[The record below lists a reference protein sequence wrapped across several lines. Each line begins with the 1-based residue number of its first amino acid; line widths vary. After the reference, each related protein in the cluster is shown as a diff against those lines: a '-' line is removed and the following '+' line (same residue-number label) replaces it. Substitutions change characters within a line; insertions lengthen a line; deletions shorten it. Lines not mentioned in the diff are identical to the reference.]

1 MADYELKDAKEKGE
15 TEEEALLALAKAQ
28 FERVVTAEQ
37 ENRQYMLDDFR
48 FRAASPD
55 NSYQWPDAIR
65 SKRETDPSGQRPCLT
80 INKLPQHVNQVT
92 NDIRQNRPAIKVI
105 PVDDKAD
112 PEVAEVLNGVIR
124 HIQYASD
131 ADIAYDTAADNQ
143 VVAGVGYIRVL
154 TDYVDDESF
163 DQDIKIE
170 RIRNIFTVYDDPDII
185 DPTGSDRKFLFI
197 TEMLSHK
204 EFEAQYPDAEV
215 VDWDILGL
223 GDPGARWYEKDR
235 VRVAEWWRCE
245 YEMKKL
251 HLWASGATTFDNE
264 DAVAAGIA
272 VAGEKPLKTREV
284 NARKI
289 MFRKICGHKVLEESE
304 WPGRY
309 IPVARVVGNEY
320 DIEGKITLSG
330 LVRNAKDAQRMYNY
344 WASQEVEMLAL
355 APKAPFIGAS
365 GQFEGYEHVW
375 KNANTVNY
383 AYLEYNPVVDTDAG
397 QQPFPAPMRAV
408 PPQPSA
414 GILQAKL
421 GAADDIKTT
430 TGQYDASLGQ
440 KSNETSGKAILARQR
455 EGDIGTFQY
464 VDNLSRAIRFVG
476 RIIVDLIPKIY
487 DTARVA
493 RILGE
498 DDGVDMAK
506 LDPNQPQAVQTVT
519 DPETG
524 KEIEKIYNPG
534 VGRYDVAVIVGPSY
548 TTKRQEALDAM
559 TQMVQGNPQLWQVI
573 GDLLVKNQDWPGAD
587 DMAKRLKAMLP
598 PQLQDK
604 EGEEDMPP
612 QARQMIEQALAQ
624 SEQFQEALKQMA
636 AEMQG
641 LKEDREYKQQ
651 ELMIKHYQAETDRIK
666 VTQPAMTPQELAAL
680 AAQIV
685 LTSLH
690 SPSQPEEPVEQ
701 LPQVAAP
708 PMAPP
713 EQQQPMQPPSGG
725 FLSPEGMQ

>member
-15 TEEEALLALAKAQ
+15 TKDEALLALAKAQ

-37 ENRQYMLDDFR
+37 ENRTYMLDDFR

-55 NSYQWPDAIR
+55 NFYQWPDAIR

-215 VDWDILGL
+215 VDWDVIGL

-245 YEMKKL
+245 YEMKTLK
-251 HLWASGATTFDNE
+251 LWASGATTIGDE
-264 DAVAAGIA
+264 DPVAAG
-272 VAGEKPLKTREV
+272 VAAEGEEPIKTREV
-284 NARKI
+284 NAKKV
-289 MFRKICGHKVLEESE
+289 MFRKICGHQILEESE
-304 WPGRY
+304 WPGKY

-355 APKAPFIGAS
+355 APKAPFIAAA
-365 GQFEGYEHVW
+365 GQIEGYEHQW

-383 AYLEYNPVVDTDAG
+383 AVLEYNPVVDTEAG
-397 QQPFPAPMRAV
+397 EQAFPPPQRAV
-408 PPQPSA
+408 PPQPSQ

-421 GAADDIKTT
+421 GASDDIKTT

-487 DTARVA
+487 DTKRVA

-498 DDGVDMAK
+498 DDGVDMAT
-506 LDPNQPQAVQTVT
+506 LDPNLPQAVQSVQ
-519 DPETG
+519 DPQTG
-524 KEIEKIYNPG
+524 KELEKIYNPG
-534 VGRYDVAVIVGPSY
+534 VGRYDVAVVVGPSY

-604 EGEEDMPP
+604 EGDEDMPP
-612 QARQMIEQALAQ
+612 QARQMIEQALSQ
-624 SEQFQEALKQMA
+624 SEQFQAALKQMA
-636 AEMQG
+636 AEMQT

-651 ELMIKHYQAETDRIK
+651 ELMIKHYSAETDRMK
-666 VTQPAMTPQELAAL
+666 VMQPAMNPQELAAL

-690 SPSQPEEPVEQ
+690 SPSQPEEQVEQ
-701 LPQVAAP
+701 LPAVAP
-708 PMAPP
+708 PPM
-713 EQQQPMQPPSGG
+713 EQMQQQPMQPPQGG

>member
-1 MADYELKDAKEKGE
+1 
-15 TEEEALLALAKAQ
+15 
-28 FERVVTAEQ
+28 
-37 ENRQYMLDDFR
+37 
-48 FRAASPD
+48 
-55 NSYQWPDAIR
+55 
-65 SKRETDPSGQRPCLT
+65 
-80 INKLPQHVNQVT
+80 
-92 NDIRQNRPAIKVI
+92 
-105 PVDDKAD
+105 
-112 PEVAEVLNGVIR
+112 
-124 HIQYASD
+124 
-131 ADIAYDTAADNQ
+131 
-143 VVAGVGYIRVL
+143 
-154 TDYVDDESF
+154 
-163 DQDIKIE
+163 
-170 RIRNIFTVYDDPDII
+170 
-185 DPTGSDRKFLFI
+185 
-197 TEMLSHK
+197 
-204 EFEAQYPDAEV
+204 
-215 VDWDILGL
+215 
-223 GDPGARWYEKDR
+223 
-235 VRVAEWWRCE
+235 
-245 YEMKKL
+245 
-251 HLWASGATTFDNE
+251 
-264 DAVAAGIA
+264 
-272 VAGEKPLKTREV
+272 
-284 NARKI
+284 
-289 MFRKICGHKVLEESE
+289 
-304 WPGRY
+304 
-309 IPVARVVGNEY
+309 
-320 DIEGKITLSG
+320 
-330 LVRNAKDAQRMYNY
+330 MYNY

-355 APKAPFIGAS
+355 APKAPFIAAA
-365 GQFEGYEHVW
+365 GQIEGYEHKW

-383 AYLEYNPVVDTDAG
+383 AVLEYNPVVDTENGEQALPPP
-397 QQPFPAPMRAV
+397 QRAV
-408 PPQPSA
+408 PPQPSQ

-421 GAADDIKTT
+421 GASDDIKTT

-487 DTARVA
+487 DTQRVA

-498 DDGVDMAK
+498 DDDVTMAK
-506 LDPNQPQAVQTVT
+506 LDPRQQEAVRSVQ
-519 DPETG
+519 DMQTG

-534 VGRYDVAVIVGPSY
+534 VGRYDVAVVVGPSY

-612 QARQMIEQALAQ
+612 QARQMVEQALAQ

-636 AEMQG
+636 AEMQT

-651 ELMIKHYQAETDRIK
+651 ELMIKHYSAETDRMK
-666 VTQPAMTPQELAAL
+666 VMQPAMTPQELAAL

-701 LPQVAAP
+701 LPAVAP
-708 PMAPP
+708 PGPP
-713 EQQQPMQPPSGG
+713 MMQPQQPMQPAPAG